1 LHGGSKGW
9 GKQTWEGP
17 KPVNRNGREEV
28 MFKYHSPDGDAGFP
42 GAVEARV
49 FYSVEKVK
57 NDGVQLD
64 WEYEV
69 ELVGD
74 EVEETVINVTN
85 HGYVGTLLGTSIQ
98 GLTHGQQ
105 FLEPLQHPNN

>member
-1 LHGGSKGW
+1 
-9 GKQTWEGP
+9 
-17 KPVNRNGREEV
+17 VNRNGREEV

-49 FYSVEKVK
+49 YYSVEKVK

-74 EVEETVINVTN
+74 GVDETVVNVTN
-85 HGYVGTLLGTSIQ
+85 HGYAQALLTLSHT
-98 GLTHGQQ
+98 
-105 FLEPLQHPNN
+105 N